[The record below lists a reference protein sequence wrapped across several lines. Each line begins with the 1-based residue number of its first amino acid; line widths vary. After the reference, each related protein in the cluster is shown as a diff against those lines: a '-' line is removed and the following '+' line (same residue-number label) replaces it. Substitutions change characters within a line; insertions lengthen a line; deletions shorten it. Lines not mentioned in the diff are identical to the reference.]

1 MNGTLPQIYWY
12 VFMAVAIGLTI
23 AAVTFG
29 GILEHRRRMRA
40 LDILQ
45 MYAERGADPPEAIT
59 QRLAEQILESE
70 KSPSTARKRQGALIQ
85 GFLGLLY
92 SGCAVGGI
100 AWWLTDSGGP
110 KWAIIATYCGTVFFG
125 LGAVG
130 MLIASISSHDK

>member
-45 MYAERGADPPEAIT
+45 MYAEKGAEPPEAIT
-59 QRLAEQILESE
+59 RRLAEQILESE
-70 KSPSTARKRQGALIQ
+70 KSPSTVRKRQGALIQ

-92 SGCAVGGI
+92 SGCAMGGI
-100 AWWLTDSGGP
+100 AWWLTDAGGP

-125 LGAVG
+125 IGAVG
-130 MLIASISSHDK
+130 MLFAAIFSHDK